1 MSSRRT
7 ASKQEISDRD
17 WQKQQSSKRN
27 IIAQM
32 SPLQPL
38 KLSEFRQDRIE
49 EEAQEFPK
57 PVQEEDVEEERKSYE
72 PYVYHQQRQEQ
83 AGHGHEQEEE
93 DDGGRRPT
101 HTETNRTEESS
112 EVSMGEMIQQ
122 EMEFKKALEAQRG
135 KKVLPSRITFKM
147 LFKLI
152 SQSI

>member
-1 MSSRRT
+1 MKEGGVMSSRRT

-49 EEAQEFPK
+49 EEETHQTFPK
-57 PVQEEDVEEERKSYE
+57 SVQEEDVEEERKSYE
-72 PYVYHQQRQEQ
+72 PHVYHHGE
-83 AGHGHEQEEE
+83 GVHGGHEEE
-93 DDGGRRPT
+93 GRPT
-101 HTETNRTEESS
+101 HTETNRTNESS

-135 KKVLPSRITFKM
+135 KKVLPSRNFGKVIEKY
-147 LFKLI
+147 
-152 SQSI
+152 